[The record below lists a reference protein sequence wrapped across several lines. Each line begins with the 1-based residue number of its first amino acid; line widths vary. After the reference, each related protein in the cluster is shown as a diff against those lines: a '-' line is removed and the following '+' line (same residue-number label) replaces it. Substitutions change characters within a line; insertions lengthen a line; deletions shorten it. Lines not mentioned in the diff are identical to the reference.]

1 MKLNFNTKIKDD
13 DLKNAIVKNFPAA
26 NIVHIGRSGEVGT
39 IEISGLEEALKN
51 NLCNM
56 LNSLAAT
63 IPDVEIKAVVKKILT
78 KEDVKAMQV
87 KKVMPATTVVEE
99 EDDKDI
105 PAMDF
110 TGLLNAQ
117 INAHV
122 KKAKKSISLL
132 QDKFN
137 SMIEEYNVNS
147 GGFAEKLGNIQ
158 GDIKRMQDIL
168 AQTIEENSKELNKM
182 QEIFKEANEKAL
194 VRIVAIE
201 NRFEKLDICIE
212 QMIKIFASLE
222 N

>member
-1 MKLNFNTKIKDD
+1 MKLAFNTKIKDD
-13 DLKNAIVKNFPAA
+13 DLKNAIIKNFPAA
-26 NIVHIGRSGEVGT
+26 NIVHISRSGEIGT
-39 IEISGLEEALKN
+39 VEISGLEEVLKN
-51 NLCNM
+51 NLCNII
-56 LNSLAAT
+56 NSLAAS
-63 IPDVEIKAVVKKILT
+63 IPDVEIKATVKKIFT
-78 KEDVKAMQV
+78 KEDVKNMQV
-87 KKVMPATTVVEE
+87 KKVMPATTIEE

-158 GDIKRMQDIL
+158 GDIKKMQDTL
-168 AQTIEENSKELNKM
+168 ALTIEENSKELDAM
-182 QEIFKEANEKAL
+182 QKIFTEANEKTL
-194 VRIVAIE
+194 QRIVAIE
-201 NRFEKLDICIE
+201 NRFEKLDSCIE
-212 QMIKIFASLE
+212 NMIKIFAGIE